1 MTMNQ
6 TEQSLNT
13 FIQLIRASNKLE
25 KIVRQDV
32 TEYQLNITEFAVM
45 ELLFHKGEQTI
56 QVIKEKI
63 LIASSSTT
71 YVIDQLEKKGFVI
84 RQTNIND
91 KRVTFV
97 VLTERGTLLMKEIF
111 PKHAKNITDSMSCL
125 EPNELEQ
132 LLKLLA
138 KLNRSLGK

>member
-13 FIQLIRASNKLE
+13 FIQLIQASNKLE

-32 TEYQLNITEFAVM
+32 TQYQLNITEFAVM
-45 ELLFHKGEQTI
+45 ELLFHKGKQTI

-71 YVIDQLEKKGFVI
+71 YVIDQLEKKGFVT

-97 VLTERGTLLMKEIF
+97 LLTERGTLLMKEIF
-111 PKHAKNITDSMSCL
+111 PKHAKTITDSMSCL